1 MGYFQMTRNVEE
13 IFGGVV
19 TAPHQIPYTYTSV
32 NGGETFLSLPFY
44 PITGFVTIG
53 GSVQVPLENFEM
65 DGNTLYLGTALDPG
79 DVVFCLF
86 DKVISPQDTQSG
98 VRIYKFFT
106 VGGETE
112 FTPDFT
118 AYGVQTLF
126 VDGKYKI
133 PGVDY
138 TYNSVNGVV
147 TMTAPLPSGVWVSA
161 EMTVKQNNY
170 VSDLQNQLNDLYLPT
185 GWDKIGKVS
194 SYSSLRSIIPTKLGQ
209 VIELLSYYEGWA
221 ALSNPPEGGGNFVS
235 VTGTGVEDGG
245 HICVPT
251 GASYYWVRV
260 TDKVKLTD
268 YGVKTFSWNAGN
280 VTVAND
286 QSDKVNAAC
295 KRAVVTG
302 YPLVAPPASYN
313 NSLRGIPV
321 LKTVDISQVRSIQG
335 DMLLFANNLL
345 GSYSEVQGVT
355 VSTGVSQKF
364 VLINMNAD
372 FDPVNGGYTF
382 SSVKGPRSY
391 GVIRAINLGD
401 RSTMLNG
408 QLHFVASSTFDG
420 VFSDGF
426 NGWGNHWG
434 ISQDTV
440 VKHQS
445 ASRCGNK
452 NQFAIFAYSYP
463 RATTSQSD
471 FCNNLTF
478 NSIIC
483 EYSFERSIF
492 LAGPDVRYDRVHEE
506 GTHVTGEAPDAWGV
520 YSIDQY
526 AAGIGSGIANCAFAL
541 NNGSGGQ
548 LNVIDLDGT
557 NTTNLNLVLNMAHTD
572 FGIVQATRSSTDKT
586 WLTNTIVAAGWAGD
600 GGNIADIRT
609 DILHTQDTASVINK
623 VSAGTANI
631 RSPSIQIMGASIAKL
646 NLYSGTVSGYV
657 GSSSGWANL
666 GGSTYTARL
675 VNSTILNGP
684 IYVDTSS
691 SADVVIDNCLIASS
705 ITRGRYDGST
715 VTATGTRATKINNC
729 VFPNA
734 LDLPS
739 AGALVEFSNCSFSN
753 LVLGTGT
760 YYQIHKGSRITT
772 ITKNAAAWGL
782 WAFDDS
788 TVVQALSGTW
798 AWPDTAYNNYNLRV
812 YNPITGRSR
821 KYTTYGWIDYNGP
834 STQTT
839 LTFTGVATK
848 TLASQ
853 VVAVADT
860 LITDA
865 ISVIYTGNTNG
876 LLVWGQVTTN
886 GSVTV
891 YVFNPTASSLDLSG
905 TFKIKV
911 V

>member
-1 MGYFQMTRNVEE
+1 MPFYLTRDPVPSADMRNV
-13 IFGGVV
+13 FDN
-19 TAPHQIPYTYTSV
+19 AQ
-32 NGGETFLSLPFY
+32 N
-44 PITGFVTIG
+44 
-53 GSVQVPLENFEM
+53 
-65 DGNTLYLGTALDPG
+65 LD
-79 DVVFCLF
+79 L
-86 DKVISPQDTQSG
+86 
-98 VRIYKFFT
+98 
-106 VGGETE
+106 
-112 FTPDFT
+112 
-118 AYGVQTLF
+118 A
-126 VDGKYKI
+126 
-133 PGVDY
+133 
-138 TYNSVNGVV
+138 
-147 TMTAPLPSGVWVSA
+147 
-161 EMTVKQNNY
+161 
-170 VSDLQNQLNDLYLPT
+170 LNDLTSSLWT
-185 GWDKIGKVS
+185 DRLGRSRMSWFGLESAFSVKLSDFESRFTSQIVEQEATFDASQADKENRFQHFLVS
-194 SYSSLRSIIPTKLGQ
+194 SGYVFLGDYEDGPFQFSARNQYIRYNNQYYRLNAATDVGFTATGTDATSFANDVTHFVLMDGDTLRQDLGSEDGFKFIGHVPSFAALRAVIPEYEGQ
-209 VIELLSYYEGWA
+209 QILLTSYYEDWGSE
-221 ALSNPPEGGGNFVS
+221 LNPTTGGGKFVS
-235 VTGTGVEDGG
+235 ISGTGIDDGG
-245 HICVPT
+245 HICVPN
-251 GASYYWVRV
+251 GSASFYWLRV
-260 TDKVKLTD
+260 TDEVKLTD
-268 YGVKTFSWNAGN
+268 YGVKTFGWNAGN
-280 VTVAND
+280 VIVAND

-295 KRAVVTG
+295 TRAIKTG
-302 YPLVAPPASYN
+302 YPLVAPPASFN
-313 NSLRGIPV
+313 NGLRGIPI
-321 LKTVDISQVRSIQG
+321 LKTVDISKVREIRG
-335 DMLLFANNLL
+335 DLLLFANNLL
-345 GSYSEVQGVT
+345 GNYSEVQGVT
-355 VSTGVSQKF
+355 TSTGVAQKF
-364 VLINMNAD
+364 ALINMNAD
-372 FDPVNGGYTF
+372 FDPINGGYKF

-401 RSTMLNG
+401 RSTILNG

-463 RATTSQSD
+463 RSTTTGSD

-478 NSIIC
+478 NSVIC

-492 LAGPDVRYDRVHEE
+492 LAGPDVRCDRIHEE

-520 YSIDQY
+520 HSIDQY

-557 NTTNLNLVLNMAHTD
+557 NTVGMNLVLNMAHTD

-600 GGNIADIRT
+600 GGNIADIST

-631 RSPSIQIMGASIAKL
+631 RSPRIQIMGASIARL

-666 GGSTYTARL
+666 GGSTHTARL

-691 SADVVIDNCLIASS
+691 SADVVIGNCLIASS

-753 LVLGTGT
+753 LVLGTGA
-760 YYQIHKGSRITT
+760 YYQIHKGSRIIT
-772 ITKNAAAWGL
+772 ITKNANAWGL

-788 TVVQALSGTW
+788 TVVRSMTGAW
-798 AWPDTAYNNYNLRV
+798 AWPDTAYDNYNLRV

-834 STQTT
+834 YTQTT
-839 LTFTGVATK
+839 LTFTGIAAK
-848 TLASQ
+848 TLTSQ

-860 LITDA
+860 SYTDQ
-865 ISVIYTGNTNG
+865 ISVTYMGNTNG

-891 YVFNPTASSLDLSG
+891 YVFNPTESSLGLTG
-905 TFKIKV
+905 AFKIKV
-911 V
+911 I